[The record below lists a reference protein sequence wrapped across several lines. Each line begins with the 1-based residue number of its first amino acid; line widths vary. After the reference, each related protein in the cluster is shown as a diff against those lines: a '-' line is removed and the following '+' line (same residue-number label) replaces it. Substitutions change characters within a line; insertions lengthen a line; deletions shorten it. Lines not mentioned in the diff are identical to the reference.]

1 MNKKGVSPVI
11 ATLLLIVIAVAAA
24 VVTYTFVM
32 GFVGTSTASASTAQG
47 QLTYDAYKV
56 EGNAGNANITIY
68 LRNNGG
74 KAVTVNA
81 VYVAGTAYN
90 YDPKDNITELSPG
103 TNWMLAYTTS
113 PYNKVDPP
121 VIDIGET
128 KMLYIRSNTTN
139 PAQWNEVKIVCTDG
153 TTLSL
158 SVRK

>member
-56 EGNAGNANITIY
+56 EGTTGNANITIY
-68 LRNNGG
+68 LRNIGG
-74 KAVTVNA
+74 KAVTVSA
-81 VYVAGTAYN
+81 VYVAGTLY
-90 YDPKDNITELSPG
+90 
-103 TNWMLAYTTS
+103 TNNQTAANTTQLQPSSNQWMLALTNGTNS
-113 PYNKVDPP
+113 TLT
-121 VIDIGET
+121 IDVGEV
-128 KMLYIRSNTTN
+128 KMLFITSNATN
-139 PAQWNEVKIVCTDG
+139 PAQWNEVKVICTDG

>member
-32 GFVGTSTASASTAQG
+32 GFVGTSTASTLQG

-56 EGNAGNANITIY
+56 EGTTGDANITIY
-68 LRNNGG
+68 LRNIGG

-81 VYVAGTAYN
+81 VYVAGVPYTNNQNA
-90 YDPKDNITELSPG
+90 DNTTLQ
-103 TNWMLAYTTS
+103 NNQWMLAFTNGTNS
-113 PYNKVDPP
+113 TLT
-121 VIDIGET
+121 IDVGET
-128 KMLYIRSNTTN
+128 KMLFIRSNTTN
-139 PAQWNEVKIVCTDG
+139 PAQWNEVKVICTDG

>member
-32 GFVGTSTASASTAQG
+32 GFVGTTTTSASTAQG

-56 EGNAGNANITIY
+56 EGTTGNASITIY
-68 LRNNGG
+68 LRNIGG
-74 KAVTVNA
+74 KSVTVNA
-81 VYVAGTAYN
+81 VYVAGTLYTNNQAVN
-90 YDPKDNITELSPG
+90 STTELPD
-103 TNWMLAYTTS
+103 NNQWMLALTNGTS
-113 PYNKVDPP
+113 STLT
-121 VIDIGET
+121 IDVGEV
-128 KMLYIRSNTTN
+128 KMLYIRSNATN
-139 PAQWNEVKIVCTDG
+139 PAQWNEVKVICTDG

>member
-56 EGNAGNANITIY
+56 EGTTGNTNITIY
-68 LRNNGG
+68 LRNIGG
-74 KAVTVNA
+74 KSVTVNA
-81 VYVAGTAYN
+81 VYVAGTLYTNNQTAAN
-90 YDPKDNITELSPG
+90 TTVLPDNQ
-103 TNWMLAYTTS
+103 WMLALTNGTNS
-113 PYNKVDPP
+113 TLT
-121 VIDIGET
+121 IDVGEV
-128 KMLYIRSNTTN
+128 KMLYIRSNVTN
-139 PAQWNEVKIVCTDG
+139 PAQWNEVKVICTDG

>member
-56 EGNAGNANITIY
+56 VGDARNSNITIY
-68 LRNNGG
+68 LRNIGG
-74 KAVTVNA
+74 KAVTVSA
-81 VYVAGTAYN
+81 VYVAGELYN
-90 YDPKDNITELSPG
+90 YSEDADDGGKWNITSE
-103 TNWMLAYTTS
+103 T
-113 PYNKVDPP
+113 
-121 VIDIGET
+121 IDVGSVVTLFINSSG
-128 KMLYIRSNTTN
+128 KIN

>member
-56 EGNAGNANITIY
+56 EGIYGNANITIY
-68 LRNNGG
+68 LRNIGG
-74 KAVTVNA
+74 KAVTVSA
-81 VYVAGTAYN
+81 VYVAGTLYTNNQTAAN
-90 YDPKDNITELSPG
+90 TTLLPDNQ
-103 TNWMLAYTTS
+103 WMLALTNGTNS
-113 PYNKVDPP
+113 TLT
-121 VIDIGET
+121 IDVGET

>member
-56 EGNAGNANITIY
+56 EGTYGNANITIY
-68 LRNNGG
+68 LRNIGG

-81 VYVAGTAYN
+81 VYVAGTAY
-90 YDPKDNITELSPG
+90 
-103 TNWMLAYTTS
+103 TNNQTVNNTTQLQPSSNQWMLANTS
-113 PYNKVDPP
+113 GYNSTLT
-121 VIDIGET
+121 IDVGET
-128 KMLYIRSNTTN
+128 KMLFITSGAIN
-139 PAQWNEVKIVCTDG
+139 PAQLNEVKIVCTDG

>member
-32 GFVGTSTASASTAQG
+32 GFVGTSTASASTVQG

-56 EGNAGNANITIY
+56 EGTTGNANITIY
-68 LRNNGG
+68 LRNIGG
-74 KAVTVNA
+74 KSVTVSA
-81 VYVAGTAYN
+81 VYVAGTLYTNNQTA
-90 YDPKDNITELSPG
+90 DNTTVLP
-103 TNWMLAYTTS
+103 NDRWMLANTS
-113 PYNKVDPP
+113 GYNSTLT
-121 VIDIGET
+121 IDVGET
-128 KMLYIRSNTTN
+128 KMLFIRSSAIN
-139 PAQWNEVKIVCTDG
+139 PAQWNEVKVICTDG

>member
-56 EGNAGNANITIY
+56 EGTTGNASITIY
-68 LRNNGG
+68 LRNVGG
-74 KAVTVNA
+74 KSVTVSA
-81 VYVAGTAYN
+81 VYVAGTLYTYA
-90 YDPKDNITELSPG
+90 PADNITGLSSG
-103 TNWMLAYTTS
+103 TNWMLAFTNGTNS
-113 PYNKVDPP
+113 TLT
-121 VIDIGET
+121 IDVGET

-139 PAQWNEVKIVCTDG
+139 PAQWNEVKVICTDG

>member
-56 EGNAGNANITIY
+56 VGDTSNSNITIY

-74 KAVTVNA
+74 KSVIVDA
-81 VYVAGTAYN
+81 VYVAGVQYTYSDAAN
-90 YDPKDNITELSPG
+90 ESGKWNITSK
-103 TNWMLAYTTS
+103 T
-113 PYNKVDPP
+113 
-121 VIDIGET
+121 IDVGSVVTLFINSSG
-128 KMLYIRSNTTN
+128 KIN
-139 PAQWNEVKIVCTDG
+139 PAQWNEVKVICTDG
-153 TTLSL
+153 TTLIL
-158 SVRK
+158 NVRK

>member
-32 GFVGTSTASASTAQG
+32 GFVGTSTASASTIQG
-47 QLTYDAYKV
+47 QLICDVYKV
-56 EGNAGNANITIY
+56 EGKYGNANITIY
-68 LRNNGG
+68 LRNIGG

-81 VYVAGTAYN
+81 VYVAGTLYT
-90 YDPKDNITELSPG
+90 YDPKDNITELPGG

-113 PYNKVDPP
+113 PYGKVDPP
-121 VIDIGET
+121 VIDVGET
-128 KMLYIRSNTTN
+128 KILYIRSSTIN
-139 PAQWNEVKIVCTDG
+139 PAQWNEVKVICTDG